1 MSFKDKT
8 VFITGASRGIG
19 HAIGLKLASRGANIV
34 IAAKSVEEHSKLKG
48 TIYSAAIDM
57 KEAGGRGFAFKTD
70 IRFEDEVAAA
80 VEATFKEFG
89 GIDILVNNASAI
101 ALTATLDTEMKRFDL
116 MQQINARGTFMVTKY
131 CLPYLLEA
139 ANPHVLN
146 ISPPLN
152 LDPRWFEGHMAYTM
166 AKYGMSLCVLGM
178 AREFKGKVAF
188 NALWPQ
194 TVIATAAVANIPD
207 GEALIA
213 RARTPQIVADAA
225 EIILRKNAF
234 ETDNSGNFFID
245 EQVLKSEGI
254 TALERYQVDATFPR
268 EELQQDF
275 FL

>member
-19 HAIGLKLASRGANIV
+19 HAIGLKLASQGANIV
-34 IAAKSVEEHSKLKG
+34 IAAKSVEEHPKLKG
-48 TIYSAAIDM
+48 TIYTAAMDM
-57 KEAGGRGFAFKTD
+57 NEAGGRGFALKTD

-101 ALTATLDTEMKRFDL
+101 ALTTTLDTPMKRFDL

-131 CLPYLLEA
+131 CLPHLLKA

-152 LDPRWFEGHMAYTM
+152 LDPRWFEGNLAYTM

-178 AREFKGKVAF
+178 AQEFRGKVAV

-194 TVIATAAVANIPD
+194 TVIATAAVANIL
-207 GEALIA
+207 GGQALIA
-213 RARTPQIVADAA
+213 RSRTPEIVADAA
-225 EIILRKNAF
+225 DIILRKNAF
-234 ETDNSGNFFID
+234 ATENSGNFFID
-245 EQVLKSEGI
+245 EQVLAIEGI
-254 TALERYQVDATFPR
+254 TALDRYQVDSALPR

>member
-19 HAIGLKLASRGANIV
+19 HAIGLKLASQGANIV
-34 IAAKSVEEHSKLKG
+34 IAAKSVEEHPKLKG

-57 KEAGGRGFAFKTD
+57 KEAGGRGFALKTD

-80 VEATFKEFG
+80 VEATYKEFG
-89 GIDILVNNASAI
+89 RIDILVNNASAI
-101 ALTATLDTEMKRFDL
+101 ALTTTLDTKMKRFDL
-116 MQQINARGTFMVTKY
+116 MQQINARGTFMVTQY
-131 CLPYLLEA
+131 CLPYLLKA

-152 LDPRWFEGHMAYTM
+152 LDPSWLEGHLAYTI

-178 AREFKGKVAF
+178 AQEFKGRVAI

-194 TVIATAAVANIPD
+194 TVIATAAVANILG
-207 GEALIA
+207 GEALVT
-213 RARTPQIVADAA
+213 RSRTPQIVADAA
-225 EIILRKNAF
+225 DIILRKNAF
-234 ETDNSGNFFID
+234 AKENSGNFFID
-245 EQVLKSEGI
+245 EQVLESEGI
-254 TALERYQVDATFPR
+254 TALERYQVDTALPR

>member
-19 HAIGLKLASRGANIV
+19 HAIGLKLASQGANIV
-34 IAAKSVEEHSKLKG
+34 IAAKSVEEHPKLKG
-48 TIYSAAIDM
+48 TIYTAAMDM
-57 KEAGGRGFAFKTD
+57 NEAGGRGFALKTD

-101 ALTATLDTEMKRFDL
+101 ALTTTLDTPMKRFDL

-131 CLPYLLEA
+131 CLPHLLKA

-152 LDPRWFEGHMAYTM
+152 LDPRWFEGNLAYTM

-178 AREFKGKVAF
+178 AQEFRGKVAV

-194 TVIATAAVANIPD
+194 TVIATAAVANIL
-207 GEALIA
+207 GGKALIA
-213 RARTPQIVADAA
+213 RSRTPEIVADAA
-225 EIILRKNAF
+225 DIILRKNAF
-234 ETDNSGNFFID
+234 ATENSGNFFID
-245 EQVLKSEGI
+245 EQVLAIEGI
-254 TALERYQVDATFPR
+254 TALDRYQVDSALPR